1 MRELFTF
8 WVVRFQSIFTILIDC
23 VFQPLRLDIKRVLS
37 ARSDRVKSVDLHP
50 TEPWILVS
58 LYNGH
63 VNIWSY
69 ESSTGEI
76 KSPIKTIEVCDLPV
90 RAAVFIA
97 RKHWIVTGSDDM
109 KVRTWVVQER
119 NMPIFSTQLT

>member
-1 MRELFTF
+1 MGKIAYCFYAD
-8 WVVRFQSIFTILIDC
+8 SS
-23 VFQPLRLDIKRVLS
+23 VFFFVFVLQPLRLDIKRVLS

-69 ESSTGEI
+69 ESGTGEV

-109 KVRTWVVQER
+109 KVLPKRA
-119 NMPIFSTQLT
+119 